1 MKKASLWGAFFVGA
15 VWLAPAQAFCTA
27 PQNLSRATVQQV
39 VDGDTVRLKDGRSVR
54 LIGINAPEIGRKGRT
69 DEPFAVAARRRLQ
82 ALVDASGGQV
92 GLQAG
97 IERQDH
103 YGRTLAYLYSADGR
117 SLDAQL
123 LAEGLG
129 YQVVVAPNLAN
140 LQCQQQAERSARQA
154 GAGLW
159 KQFSAQPAEGLAR
172 PGFAVVVGRV
182 EKISRNGAGIWIDL
196 EGDLVL
202 RVAKRDQ
209 PAFASAQL
217 DAWQGRRVEVRG
229 WVVDRARRSARS
241 KGQARWMMSLSHPAM
256 IQRLP

>member
-15 VWLAPAQAFCTA
+15 IWFAPAQAFCTA

-54 LIGINAPEIGRKGRT
+54 LIGINAPEIGRKGRS

-129 YQVVVAPNLAN
+129 YQVAVAPNLAN

-159 KQFSAQPAEGLAR
+159 KQFSAQPAEQLAR
-172 PGFAVVVGRV
+172 PGFAVVAGRV
-182 EKISRNGAGIWIDL
+182 EKVSRNRDGIWIDL

-209 PAFASAQL
+209 PQFAGAQL

-229 WVVDRARRSARS
+229 WVVDRARRGAPG
-241 KGQARWMMSLSHPAM
+241 KGQARWMMNLSHPAM